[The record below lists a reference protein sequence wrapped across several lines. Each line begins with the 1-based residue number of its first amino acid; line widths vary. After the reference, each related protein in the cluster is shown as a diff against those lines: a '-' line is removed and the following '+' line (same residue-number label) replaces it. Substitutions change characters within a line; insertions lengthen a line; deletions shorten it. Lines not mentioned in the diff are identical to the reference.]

1 MFVFWVVGQKIEA
14 KCWVK
19 NWTALLALI
28 CSPGSPQDILG
39 AAGFNREREREKV
52 EFWIQARVQGMISAP
67 SRLQWFRGMC
77 DLREPTALLS
87 QICSHMIGATLEKML

>member
-39 AAGFNREREREKV
+39 AAGFNRERESGVLDSSKSPGHDLSAK
-52 EFWIQARVQGMISAP
+52 QASVVQG
-67 SRLQWFRGMC
+67 
-77 DLREPTALLS
+77 DV
-87 QICSHMIGATLEKML
+87 

>member
-39 AAGFNREREREKV
+39 AAGFNRERERESGVLDARKRPGHDLSAK
-52 EFWIQARVQGMISAP
+52 QASVVQG
-67 SRLQWFRGMC
+67 
-77 DLREPTALLS
+77 DV
-87 QICSHMIGATLEKML
+87 

>member
-39 AAGFNREREREKV
+39 AAGFNRERERERGSGVLDSSKSPGHDLSAK
-52 EFWIQARVQGMISAP
+52 QASVVQG
-67 SRLQWFRGMC
+67 
-77 DLREPTALLS
+77 DV
-87 QICSHMIGATLEKML
+87 

>member
-1 MFVFWVVGQKIEA
+1 MFVFWVGGQKIEA

-52 EFWIQARVQGMISAP
+52 EFWIQARVQGMISA
-67 SRLQWFRGMC
+67 SAKQASVVQG
-77 DLREPTALLS
+77 DV
-87 QICSHMIGATLEKML
+87 

>member
-39 AAGFNREREREKV
+39 AAGFNRERERESGVLDSSKSP
-52 EFWIQARVQGMISAP
+52 GH
-67 SRLQWFRGMC
+67 
-77 DLREPTALLS
+77 DLS
-87 QICSHMIGATLEKML
+87 QRQAGFSGSGGCVT

>member
-52 EFWIQARVQGMISAP
+52 EFWIQARVQGMISA
-67 SRLQWFRGMC
+67 SAKQASVVQG
-77 DLREPTALLS
+77 DV
-87 QICSHMIGATLEKML
+87 